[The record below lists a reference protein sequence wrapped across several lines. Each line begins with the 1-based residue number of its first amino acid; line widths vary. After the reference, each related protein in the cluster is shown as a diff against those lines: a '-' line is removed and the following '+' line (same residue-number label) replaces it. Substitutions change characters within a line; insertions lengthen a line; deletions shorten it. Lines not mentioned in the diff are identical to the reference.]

1 MIKLVDFVTLPSYY
15 SRLLLDIKARY
26 AKGTTVD
33 YYMVKQINSDTSPE
47 FSRSKSKTDIATFQ
61 IGLVFEF

>member
-1 MIKLVDFVTLPSYY
+1 
-15 SRLLLDIKARY
+15 LLLDIKARY

-33 YYMVKQINSDTSPE
+33 YYMVKQINPDSSPE
-47 FSRSKSKTDIATFQ
+47 FRRSKSKTDIATFQ